1 MLDENEIPYFD
12 DVVDV
17 DEMRVVV
24 VVVVVVV
31 VSSSDDVVMNLR
43 ADAARTRLA
52 HFPKIV
58 LSWRKEC
65 RMDRFRTMD

>member
-12 DVVDV
+12 DVASVDV

-24 VVVVVVV
+24 VIVVVVV
-31 VSSSDDVVMNLR
+31 VSAPASDDVVMYLR
-43 ADAARTRLA
+43 ADAARTSLA

-58 LSWRKEC
+58 
-65 RMDRFRTMD
+65 